1 MRHHLVKSPAVCR
14 GRTGRQHSA
23 SGCTRRAQ
31 ERSAPAHPR
40 HCAVR
45 GPWARLSSQAQRT
58 RHERPSISSKKRRR
72 DDAARYVR
80 HHQCTHHSCV
90 RQACLRDAL
99 NQHSL
104 AVRRLQAVGDRR
116 FAPLVMDPP
125 PLMPFV
131 SSPFFAQKKSDPSRK
146 MGLEKA
152 GIAKKRKGAA
162 REASF

>member
-1 MRHHLVKSPAVCR
+1 MRHHLVKSPAVCL
-14 GRTGRQHSA
+14 GRTRRQHST

-40 HCAVR
+40 HCAVC
-45 GPWARLSSQAQRT
+45 GPWARLSSEAKRT

-104 AVRRLQAVGDRR
+104 AVRRLQAVGDKR
-116 FAPLVMDPP
+116 FAPLVTDPP
-125 PLMPFV
+125 RLCL
-131 SSPFFAQKKSDPSRK
+131 SSPQSFFRTKKSKHSRK
-146 MGLEKA
+146 IGLEKA
-152 GIAKKRKGAA
+152 GNAKKRKGAA